1 MLSAI
6 KEKKSK
12 VLIWLIRVGSA
23 VVTRTSLN
31 CSILACVEWYL

>member
-23 VVTRTSLN
+23 VVAPLN